1 MMRALLVLPLLMATA
16 TANASTLKT
25 STTLHGP
32 VVYLR
37 DLFEDAGMNADR
49 VLGPGPAPGGR
60 IVVEAPQLDAIA
72 RQFKVAWRS
81 ASKSERALL
90 EWPGR
95 PLPHR
100 DAIAAVRAALV
111 AAGASSD
118 CDVELPGFT
127 PPLVPYDTAALP
139 DVTQLDYDP
148 NSGRFSATLTVLADG
163 MDPINTRVTGRADDI
178 VELPVP
184 TMRLP
189 AGTVLRSEDVRVAR
203 VHASAVHGEVIRGVD
218 QAIGMQLKRQVAA
231 GQPIE
236 TSELSPPLM
245 VQRGATVQ
253 LQLQAPGLS
262 LQGKAVAME
271 AGAVGERIRVMNPSS
286 RAIVEAEVIG
296 PASVRISPGTPP
308 MVGDGLSRLVSQ

>member
-1 MMRALLVLPLLMATA
+1 MRLLLVLPLLLATA
-16 TANASTLKT
+16 TAEAATLKT
-25 STTLHGP
+25 TTTLHGP

-49 VLGPGPAPGGR
+49 ALGPGPAPGGR

-72 RQFKVAWRS
+72 RQFKVEWRS
-81 ASKSERALL
+81 TSKSERALL

-95 PLPHR
+95 PLSHR
-100 DAIAAVRAALV
+100 DAITAVRAALI
-111 AAGASSD
+111 AAGASPD

-127 PPLVPYDTAALP
+127 PPLVPYDTAPRP

-163 MDPINTRVTGRADDI
+163 MDPINTRVSGHADDI

-189 AGTVLRSEDVRVAR
+189 AGTVLRAEDVRVAR
-203 VHASAVHGEVIRGVD
+203 VHASAVRGEVIRGAE
-218 QAIGMQLKRQVAA
+218 QAVGMQLKRQVAA

-236 TSELSPPLM
+236 TNDLSAPLM
-245 VQRGATVQ
+245 VQRGTTVQ
-253 LQLQAPGLS
+253 LQLLAPGLS
-262 LQGKAVAME
+262 LQGKATAME
-271 AGAVGERIRVMNPSS
+271 SGAVGERIRVMNPSS

-308 MVGDGLSRLVSQ
+308 MVGDRLSQVLAQ